1 MARPYGVTGQY
12 REGTAMAEVRE
23 FSNLIGGEL
32 RPASGGG
39 KLDSVNPATG
49 EVWAKIPRS
58 TAEDAEAAVRA
69 ARKAF
74 PAWSAMPAAGRAHF
88 LRKVADV
95 FAHNAKELAEIE
107 TRDNGRILSETAKR
121 DVPGMT
127 YLWHMAAAECGAA
140 VVGKSVIVGPNSM
153 GFTRREPYGVVLGII
168 PWNSPIST
176 FSAKAAF
183 ALAAGNT
190 VIMKPAEQATVSTL
204 RLGELL
210 KDVLPAGTLNIVSGL
225 GEEAGD
231 ALVRHRGVNKIT
243 MTGSTE
249 TAKIITRAS
258 TDALKPMGF
267 ELGGKSPNIVFAD
280 ADLDAA
286 AKGVSTMSIFTA
298 NAGQVCVAGSRILI
312 QRPVFDEMIERITAI
327 AKGIRLGEPLSM
339 ETTMGPIVSQEQYER
354 VTSYLEIAAKEGAE
368 LVFGGRFGAELVD
381 DAYAGGYWVE
391 PTLFTTS
398 DNSLRVCQEEI
409 FGPVAVA
416 IPFDTEEE
424 AVALANDST
433 YGLAA
438 GVWTS
443 DLGRGQ
449 RMFRDLEA
457 GTIWINT
464 YRKMPPGLPFEG
476 MKDSGYGHDSVLANT
491 REKSCLI
498 ET

>member
-1 MARPYGVTGQY
+1 
-12 REGTAMAEVRE
+12 MAEVRE
-23 FSNLIGGEL
+23 YSNLIGGEL
-32 RPASGGG
+32 RPATGGG
-39 KLDSVNPATG
+39 TLDSVNPATG

-58 TAEDAEAAVRA
+58 TAQDAADAVAA
-69 ARKAF
+69 ARKAL
-74 PAWSAMPAAGRAHF
+74 PRWSVLPAAARAHV

-95 FAHNAKELAEIE
+95 FAQNAKELAEIE
-107 TRDNGRILSETAKR
+107 TTDNGRIISETAKR

-140 VVGKSVIVGPNSM
+140 VEGKSVILGPKSM

-176 FSAKAAF
+176 FSAKAAY

-210 KDVLPAGTLNIVSGL
+210 REVLPPGTLNIVSGL
-225 GEEAGD
+225 GEEVGD
-231 ALVRHRGVNKIT
+231 ALVRDRGINKIT

-258 TDALKPMGF
+258 TDALKPMDF
-267 ELGGKSPNIVFAD
+267 ELGGKAPNIVFAD

-286 AKGVSTMSIFTA
+286 AEGITTMSIFTA

-312 QRPVFDEMIERITAI
+312 QRPIYDEMIERMTAI
-327 AKGIRLGEPLSM
+327 AKNIKMGDPLSL
-339 ETTMGPIVSQEQYER
+339 ETTMGPIASREQYER
-354 VTSYLEIAAKEGAE
+354 VTSYLEIGVKEGAE

-381 DAYAGGYWVE
+381 DEAYAGGYWVE
-391 PTLFTTS
+391 PTLFATT

-424 AVALANDST
+424 AVAIANDST

-438 GVWTS
+438 GVWTT
-443 DLGRGQ
+443 DLGRSQ
-449 RMFRDLEA
+449 RMFRDLQV
-457 GTIWINT
+457 GYVWVNT
-464 YRKMPPGLPFEG
+464 YRKIVPGLPFEG

-491 REKSCLI
+491 RERSCVI
-498 ET
+498 EH

>member
-1 MARPYGVTGQY
+1 M
-12 REGTAMAEVRE
+12 RE

-32 RPASGGG
+32 RRTERM
-39 KLDSVNPATG
+39 LDSINPATG
-49 EVWAKIPRS
+49 EVWARIPRS
-58 TAEDAEAAVRA
+58 TAEDADAAVTA
-69 ARKAF
+69 AREAF

-88 LRKVADV
+88 LRQVAGV
-95 FAHNAKELAEIE
+95 FATNARELAEIE
-107 TRDNGRILSETAKR
+107 TRDNGRIISETAKR

-127 YLWHMAAAECGAA
+127 YLWHLAAAECGAA
-140 VVGKSVIVGPNSM
+140 VEGKSVVLGPDSL
-153 GFTRREPYGVVLGII
+153 GLTRRVPYGVVVGII

-190 VIMKPAEQATVSTL
+190 VVIKPAEQATVSTL

-210 KDVLPAGTLNIVSGL
+210 REVLPPGVLNIVSGL

-231 ALVRHRGVNKIT
+231 ALVRHSGVDRISL
-243 MTGSTE
+243 TGSTE
-249 TAKIITRAS
+249 TARIVTRAS
-258 TDALKPMGF
+258 TDALKPLAF

-280 ADLDAA
+280 ADLDRAA
-286 AKGVSTMSIFTA
+286 TGVTTQSVFTA

-312 QRPVFDEMIERITAI
+312 QRTVFDEMIDRMTAI
-327 AKGIRLGEPLSM
+327 AGRIRLGDPLSKD
-339 ETTMGPIVSQEQYER
+339 TTMGPIVSREQFER
-354 VTSYLEIAAKEGAE
+354 VTSYLEIATKEGAE
-368 LVFGGRFGAELVD
+368 LVFGGRSGGEIVD
-381 DAYAGGYWVE
+381 EAYAGGYWVE
-391 PTLFTTS
+391 PTLFATE
-398 DNSLRVCQEEI
+398 DNALRVCQEEI

-416 IPFDTEEE
+416 LPFDTEEE
-424 AVALANDST
+424 AIAIANDSS

-438 GVWTS
+438 GVWTR
-443 DLGRGQ
+443 DLGRAQ
-449 RMFRDLEA
+449 RMLRDLQA
-457 GTIWINT
+457 GTIWVNT